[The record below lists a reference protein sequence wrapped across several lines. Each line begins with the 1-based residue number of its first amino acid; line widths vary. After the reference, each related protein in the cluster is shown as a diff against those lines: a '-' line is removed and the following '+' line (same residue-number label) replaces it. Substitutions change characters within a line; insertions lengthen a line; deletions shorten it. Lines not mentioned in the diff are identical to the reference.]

1 MQIQFNLKAS
11 DISKTIQTTSVLV
24 SKLTTLARSQNMFSD
39 TEEDFLR
46 LTLTV
51 KSEIANI
58 KKKLADLQQ
67 WLKENDLGGGRDA
80 KVSFGFGVFFILCNT
95 NLFLLAAL

>member
-1 MQIQFNLKAS
+1 MQMQFNSKAS

-51 KSEIANI
+51 KSEISNI
-58 KKKLADLQQ
+58 KKKLAELQS
-67 WLKENDLGGGRDA
+67 WLKQNDLGGGRDV
-80 KVSFGFGVFFILCNT
+80 KVTKKKHTKQNKT
-95 NLFLLAAL
+95 N